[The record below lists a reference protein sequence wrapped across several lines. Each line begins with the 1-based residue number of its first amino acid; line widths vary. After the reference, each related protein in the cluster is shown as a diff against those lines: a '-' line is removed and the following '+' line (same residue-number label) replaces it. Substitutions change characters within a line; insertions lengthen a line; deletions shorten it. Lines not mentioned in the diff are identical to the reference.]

1 LQKKG
6 IMERS
11 IKVPT
16 NHISRTRREEL
27 TNYFLDKP
35 MTGILTKIR
44 ENFYVVKHTK
54 LSGEVKSYTVAGDIP
69 VNKINQEISF
79 TLEGDF
85 DGEMVAVV
93 KKNSK

>member
-1 LQKKG
+1 MD
-6 IMERS
+6 I
-11 IKVPT
+11 IKVLT

-54 LSGEVKSYTVAGDIP
+54 LSGEVKSYTISGNIP
-69 VNKINQEISF
+69 LNKINQKVEF

-85 DGEMVAVV
+85 DGEMVAVI
-93 KKNSK
+93 KKDK